1 VTPTVGPP
9 AASWPI
15 DELAALDTIGRLA
28 ARSADVAGFLG
39 EATRLLQELTRCTG
53 IAVYVVD
60 DAGKTLTLLHQR
72 GVPEHV
78 AAGVATAPVEPPA
91 IFTLAQAEADVID
104 PSIYSA
110 RFRPAFERMGIS
122 VLARIPLLVGTRI
135 VGVLAVGFPEGGREA
150 AERHLRLLRAVGALT
165 ASVINS
171 ARLLGSLRQ
180 RVSELTLLNDLA
192 VASAQL
198 DPVYLLDGALR
209 RIAEVFGCEMGA
221 AFLRDGEELHNVS
234 FFGARPEAMAAA
246 RVVRIG
252 TGPGGAA
259 VAQREVVA
267 YPDPETVGG
276 LFAETLRGEGVR
288 GVAAVPLLTK
298 GEPVGCVVLGRRT
311 GLPFTDEEQRSLKAL
326 GAQLGIAVENSRL
339 YAAARRQVAHLE
351 SVRALA
357 LRVFVRPPGE
367 PNALLTDGCR
377 EIANALSAP
386 IAMAWLVTDDG
397 RALHCHATHGVELA
411 LQREDIP
418 LDGDGLGPA
427 AVRLGHAGQTADTH
441 ADPRCVALG
450 SARGAPAALLAVPLG
465 SREAVRGVVYV
476 ADRPGRVFDDQEV
489 ALARAMAASL
499 AVGLENAGL
508 EVDLDRSHAE
518 LQQAQAQLLQR
529 ERLAALGSVA
539 AAVAHEVRNP
549 LGVIFNAVGMLRRH
563 PTTRDEEGRALVDM
577 VGEEAERLNRIV
589 TDLLGFARPPVA
601 AIRAASLSPIV
612 EEAVRAAQA
621 GSRTPI
627 QTSLEMA
634 RELPP
639 VAVDA
644 GLVRQAVINVVM
656 NAMQAMGRGGR
667 LRVRTGA
674 SGAFAEIEVI
684 DSGPGIPD
692 AVRARIFEPFFT
704 TKTSGTGLGL
714 AIVKQVVEVHG
725 GAVEVGPVP
734 EGGTRFVLRF
744 PLAAS
749 PPLTPR

>member
-28 ARSADVAGFLG
+28 ARSSDVAGFLG
-39 EATRLLQELTRCTG
+39 EATRLLQELTRCRG

-60 DAGKTLTLLHQR
+60 DAGRTLTLLHQR
-72 GVPEHV
+72 GVPAHV

-91 IFTLAQAEADVID
+91 IFTLAQADADVID
-104 PSIYSA
+104 SSIYSA
-110 RFRPAFERMGIS
+110 RFRPAFEQMGIS

-135 VGVLAVGFPEGGREA
+135 VGVLAVGFSEGEREA
-150 AERHLRLLRAVGALT
+150 AERHLRLFRAVGALT

-171 ARLLGSLRQ
+171 ARLLENLRR
-180 RVSELTLLNDLA
+180 RVAELTLLNDLA

-198 DPVYLLDGALR
+198 DPVFLLDGALR

-234 FFGARPEAMAAA
+234 LFGARPEATAAA

-267 YPDPETVGG
+267 FPDPETVGG
-276 LFAETLRGEGVR
+276 RFAETMRGEGIR

-311 GLPFTDEEQRSLKAL
+311 ELPFTDEEQRSLKAL

-377 EIANALSAP
+377 EIANALAAP
-386 IAMAWLVTDDG
+386 VAMAWLVTDDG
-397 RALHCHATHGVELA
+397 RSLHCHAVHGVELA
-411 LQREDIP
+411 DQREDIP
-418 LDGDGLGPA
+418 MDGDGLGPR

-441 ADPRCVALG
+441 ADPRCTALG
-450 SARGAPAALLAVPLG
+450 SARGAPSALLAVPLG
-465 SREAVRGVVYV
+465 SRDAVCGVVYV

-518 LQQAQAQLLQR
+518 LQVAQAQLLQR

-601 AIRAASLSPIV
+601 AIRAASLAPIV

-627 QTSLEMA
+627 QTLLEMA
-634 RELPP
+634 SDLPP

-744 PLAAS
+744 PLAA
-749 PPLTPR
+749 PPPTPR